1 MSGVRDDAVSAESQM
16 IAVPPN
22 WFHRNWIWVV
32 SVASALGLAVFGGFV
47 FAVFLFVMRMMH
59 SFGAYQE
66 AMTRARQDPA
76 LIAAIG
82 TPIEEGL
89 WVSGKISENNQ
100 TGRADL
106 TIPLS
111 GPQGRATLHLR
122 ASKSGGAWKFS
133 DLRAKVDATNQRIDL
148 LNETR

>member
-1 MSGVRDDAVSAESQM
+1 MN
-16 IAVPPN
+16 AVPPN
-22 WFHRNWIWVV
+22 WIHRNWIWVV
-32 SVASALGLAVFGGFV
+32 SVASALGLAIFGGFV

-59 SFGAYQE
+59 SFGAYQA

-82 TPIEEGL
+82 TPIEEG
-89 WVSGKISENNQ
+89 WRVSGKISENNQ

-111 GPQGRATLHLR
+111 GPNGRATLHLR
-122 ASKSGGAWKFS
+122 ASKSAGAWKFS
-133 DLRAKVDATNQRIDL
+133 DLQVKIDSTNQQINL
-148 LNETR
+148 LDGAH